1 VEEAL
6 KLFEEKLREEPL
18 EPIRYYAVIEK
29 LENIILKKYL
39 EDHKYSIARA
49 SEFLGVN
56 RSTLSMRMM
65 KLGLENIAFTK
76 RKGISNEESSK
87 ESSSS

>member
-6 KLFEEKLREEPL
+6 KLFEAKLREEPL

-65 KLGLENIAFTK
+65 KLGVENIAFTK
-76 RKGISNEESSK
+76 RKEISNESK
-87 ESSSS
+87 KEGS